1 MPFSNKAKVVQQITS
16 LLFSIMD
23 FILARNFAGRDH
35 GTQMSGNSSEN
46 VAAVAAAAELRQMS
60 SCQNP
65 AYGRLSNFDIDRKVS
80 EALIIRKHT
89 AERGEHWTIFPNLIC
104 AQLPFPSAVRTEFH
118 FLFTIFS
125 FFFCAMKGHRM
136 ISWGYH
142 QPAIARHFYK
152 PTKDLLSITIISVVM
167 IAAFEDRFF

>member
-1 MPFSNKAKVVQQITS
+1 MNDFTCTAVSYVKHKKKAKVEHRISS
-16 LLFSIMD
+16 LD

-89 AERGEHWTIFPNLIC
+89 AGRGEH
-104 AQLPFPSAVRTEFH
+104 
-118 FLFTIFS
+118 
-125 FFFCAMKGHRM
+125 
-136 ISWGYH
+136 
-142 QPAIARHFYK
+142 
-152 PTKDLLSITIISVVM
+152 
-167 IAAFEDRFF
+167 

>member
-89 AERGEHWTIFPNLIC
+89 AERGEH
-104 AQLPFPSAVRTEFH
+104 
-118 FLFTIFS
+118 
-125 FFFCAMKGHRM
+125 
-136 ISWGYH
+136 
-142 QPAIARHFYK
+142 
-152 PTKDLLSITIISVVM
+152 
-167 IAAFEDRFF
+167 

>member
-1 MPFSNKAKVVQQITS
+1 MNDFTCAAFSYVKIYSTS
-16 LLFSIMD
+16 NDFFKQSKSCTTNNFSIMD

-89 AERGEHWTIFPNLIC
+89 AERGEH
-104 AQLPFPSAVRTEFH
+104 
-118 FLFTIFS
+118 
-125 FFFCAMKGHRM
+125 
-136 ISWGYH
+136 
-142 QPAIARHFYK
+142 
-152 PTKDLLSITIISVVM
+152 
-167 IAAFEDRFF
+167 

>member
-16 LLFSIMD
+16 FFLFNNG
-23 FILARNFAGRDH
+23 FHFARNFAGRDH

-89 AERGEHWTIFPNLIC
+89 AGRGEH
-104 AQLPFPSAVRTEFH
+104 
-118 FLFTIFS
+118 
-125 FFFCAMKGHRM
+125 
-136 ISWGYH
+136 
-142 QPAIARHFYK
+142 
-152 PTKDLLSITIISVVM
+152 
-167 IAAFEDRFF
+167 